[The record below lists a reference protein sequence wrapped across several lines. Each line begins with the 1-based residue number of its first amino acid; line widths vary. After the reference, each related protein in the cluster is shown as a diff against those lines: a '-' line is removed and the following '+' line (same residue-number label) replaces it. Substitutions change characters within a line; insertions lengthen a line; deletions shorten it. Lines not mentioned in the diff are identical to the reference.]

1 MESNSD
7 FDSTSIL
14 ERKSRSRHKNNYFG
28 RIKKNIL
35 YTFCNMGGHIPA
47 VVDIICLLM
56 FGQIK
61 SGDTYV
67 FNYPPDNKPL
77 CRVFGKL

>member
-1 MESNSD
+1 
-7 FDSTSIL
+7 
-14 ERKSRSRHKNNYFG
+14 
-28 RIKKNIL
+28 
-35 YTFCNMGGHIPA
+35 MGGHIPA